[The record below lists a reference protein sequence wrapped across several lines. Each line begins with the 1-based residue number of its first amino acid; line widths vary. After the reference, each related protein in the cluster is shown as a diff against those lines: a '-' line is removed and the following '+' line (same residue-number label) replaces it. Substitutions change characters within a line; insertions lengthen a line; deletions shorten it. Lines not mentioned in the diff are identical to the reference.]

1 MSRVTVIGAG
11 IAGLTAAYDLGVHH
25 GHDVTVLE
33 AADRVGGKVAAGV
46 VAGARV
52 DTGADAFLARVP
64 WARDLAAELGIDDQL
79 VPPATGHASLLVDG
93 ELRPL
98 PSGLVLGVPTDPV
111 ALAASGI
118 VSDTA
123 IGALE
128 ADLAIA
134 DGTPD
139 PLLSPTET
147 VGAFVRRRLGDEIH
161 ERLVDPLL
169 GGINAGDTDQLALAV
184 CAPKLLEAGEAG
196 GSLARGLRRATP
208 ARSDAD
214 PLFLGHPEGMDHLT
228 DALAAALPREPVL
241 GVEVQCIGSDRS
253 LQVEPAEAAGL
264 PADALV
270 VACPAPAA
278 ATIVRS
284 VSPDA
289 ADGLAS
295 ITYASVVMVTIALD
309 RSSVAHPLD
318 GSGFL
323 IPRGGPS
330 LMTAC
335 SWASSKWAHLADD
348 HRVLLRVSAGRSGD
362 DRTLAM
368 SDDQLVTTLLAE
380 LTEPLGLSDSPVEVR
395 VTRYPDAFP
404 QYGPDHVA
412 TIEAVRA
419 RLEPHRIALTGA
431 ATRGVGLASCIAD
444 ARETATRVDGWLR

>member
-1 MSRVTVIGAG
+1 MPPTAVREMSRVTVIGAG

-241 GVEVQCIGSDRS
+241 GV
-253 LQVEPAEAAGL
+253 AGAVHRLRPL
-264 PADALV
+264 PAGRA
-270 VACPAPAA
+270 
-278 ATIVRS
+278 
-284 VSPDA
+284 
-289 ADGLAS
+289 G
-295 ITYASVVMVTIALD
+295 
-309 RSSVAHPLD
+309 
-318 GSGFL
+318 
-323 IPRGGPS
+323 RGGRAPGGRGGRR
-330 LMTAC
+330 LPG
-335 SWASSKWAHLADD
+335 
-348 HRVLLRVSAGRSGD
+348 AGGRN
-362 DRTLAM
+362 DRP
-368 SDDQLVTTLLAE
+368 VG
-380 LTEPLGLSDSPVEVR
+380 EPRCG
-395 VTRYPDAFP
+395 
-404 QYGPDHVA
+404 
-412 TIEAVRA
+412 
-419 RLEPHRIALTGA
+419 
-431 ATRGVGLASCIAD
+431 
-444 ARETATRVDGWLR
+444 